1 MHKKQ
6 PYATIKT
13 ATIIRIVACMIAPFW
28 LAPAIFVNVDWSK
41 GLWDGWNWASVG
53 SILASAVFMEG
64 ARRAR
69 SVVFTP
75 VLVVFGFYLV
85 FCNVQVAFEN
95 VSHRS
100 DDRSDHRRT
109 AMVAAKNGSSQ
120 RSQWSQGRSEAA
132 TARDLNIGTLSSRLR
147 T

>member
-1 MHKKQ
+1 M
-6 PYATIKT
+6 YDRAL
-13 ATIIRIVACMIAPFW
+13 
-28 LAPAIFVNVDWSK
+28 LAGAGDLRERRLEQGAV
-41 GLWDGWNWASVG
+41 GRMELASVG